1 MRVAVAALARFRETR
16 VAGRLLL
23 CAGSWD
29 WLGGFMCAVFSPEED
44 TLFEKTGA
52 AVLKRLRK
60 TRNPSELLSA
70 VRGAHKEFDRA
81 YASAPSAAR
90 DSVACRAGCDA
101 CCHVPVGVQAHEVL
115 IAAQHVQT
123 HFSPEALDAL
133 IARAA
138 IHRAAFAGRSSLDRL
153 ELRTPCVLLSE
164 GSCSIY
170 EARPEACR
178 SHHSHNADACRSNLA
193 SGREDIDVY
202 IPGVRGRMFAI
213 MLAIDQAVVEAGFD
227 GRAYDFG
234 SALHEALTDSLC
246 AVRWV
251 RREPAFPESC
261 REASES
267 GDDED
272 SGVMHAEG
280 YFQ

>member
-1 MRVAVAALARFRETR
+1 
-16 VAGRLLL
+16 
-23 CAGSWD
+23 
-29 WLGGFMCAVFSPEED
+29 MCAAFSPEED

-52 AVLKRLRK
+52 AMLKRLRK
-60 TRNPSELLSA
+60 TRNPADLLP
-70 VRGAHKEFDRA
+70 VLRGAHKEFDRA
-81 YASAPSAAR
+81 FAAAPAAAR
-90 DSVACRAGCDA
+90 EAVACRAGCAA

-123 HFSPEALDAL
+123 HFSPEELDAL
-133 IARAA
+133 IARTAE
-138 IHRAAFAGRSSLDRL
+138 HRTKFSGRSSLERVGFK
-153 ELRTPCVLLSE
+153 TPCSLLRE

-178 SHHSHNADACRSNLA
+178 SHHSHDAGACRTNLE
-193 SGREDIDVY
+193 SGREDLDVY
-202 IPGVRGRMFAI
+202 IPAVRGRMFAV
-213 MLAIDQAVVEAGFD
+213 MLAVDQAAVEAGYD

-246 AVRWV
+246 AVRWIQ
-251 RREPAFPESC
+251 RQPAFSESC
-261 REASES
+261 RETPEAE
-267 GDDED
+267 GVED